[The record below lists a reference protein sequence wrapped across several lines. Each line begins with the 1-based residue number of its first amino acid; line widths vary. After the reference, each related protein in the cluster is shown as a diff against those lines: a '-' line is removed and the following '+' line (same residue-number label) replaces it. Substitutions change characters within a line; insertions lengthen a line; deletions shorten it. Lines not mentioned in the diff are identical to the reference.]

1 MNETSTPPVARHRNP
16 LRPYVWGGAALLL
29 SIPAIAMLFTDE
41 VNWDETDFIV
51 MGALLA
57 FACGVYEVGARL
69 SGSRAY
75 RAGFALSIVAG
86 FLMVWANLAVG
97 FVGEPD
103 NPVNLLFFAIL
114 LTGAIAAPLGRFT
127 PMGMARA
134 LYATAIAQALVTLWI
149 ALMGDFVFV
158 LSGFFIAAWLSAAHL
173 FRVAAE
179 EQAD

>member
-1 MNETSTPPVARHRNP
+1 
-16 LRPYVWGGAALLL
+16 
-29 SIPAIAMLFTDE
+29 
-41 VNWDETDFIV
+41 
-51 MGALLA
+51 
-57 FACGVYEVGARL
+57 
-69 SGSRAY
+69 
-75 RAGFALSIVAG
+75 
-86 FLMVWANLAVG
+86 MVDLP
-97 FVGEPD
+97 EPD

-114 LTGAIAAPLGRFT
+114 LTAAIAAPLGRFT

-179 EQAD
+179 EQAG

>member
-1 MNETSTPPVARHRNP
+1 MTDASPSPRRGNP

-29 SIPAIAMLFTDE
+29 SIPAIAMLFTNE
-41 VNWDETDFIV
+41 VDWDETDFIV

-75 RAGFALSIVAG
+75 RAGFALSIVTG
-86 FLMVWANLAVG
+86 FLMVWINLAVG
-97 FVGEPD
+97 IVGSED
-103 NPVNLLFFAIL
+103 NPVNLLFFGIL
-114 LTGAIAAPLGRFT
+114 LVGAIAAPLGRFT
-127 PMGMARA
+127 PRNMARA
-134 LYATAIAQALVTLWI
+134 LQATAIAQALVTIWI

-173 FRVAAE
+173 FKVAAE
-179 EQAD
+179 EQAG